1 MTTTIDKPRAT
12 AYGYARVSTK
22 RQEIKGYSLEA
33 QEEQIKGYCEQNN
46 IELLGFYSEA
56 ESGKNS
62 ARPKLT
68 EVLNLSNLST
78 SILIVAKIDRLTRDL
93 NFLTKLQAHGTPFVA
108 LDMPEANPTMLQVMV
123 SFAEYE
129 NRIRSARTR
138 EGMQKAKA
146 KGKVFGT
153 QGHKNL
159 NSYYE
164 RVAESIDPDN
174 TRAQIDKDIAKLSK
188 AEASPQKE
196 KQLEALNLK
205 RNAIERKIGRKLIK
219 PASDKVSEIAMQRA
233 LAIKPYVDECV
244 KEGADSLRKVAKCLT
259 DKRIKT
265 PSGKDTWNI
274 GNIQTLYKQLD
285 KIND

>member
-1 MTTTIDKPRAT
+1 MTTTTDKPRAT

-33 QEEQIKGYCEQNN
+33 QEEQIKNYCEQNN

-56 ESGKNS
+56 ESGKS
-62 ARPKLT
+62 STRPKLI

-93 NFLTKLQAHGTPFVA
+93 NFLTKLQAHGTPFIA

-129 NRIRSARTR
+129 NRLRSARTR

-164 RVAESIDPDN
+164 KVADSVDPKN
-174 TRAQIDKDIAKLSK
+174 TRNQIEKEIAKLSK
-188 AEASPQKE
+188 GKATPEKE
-196 KQLEALNLK
+196 KELEALNLK

-265 PSGKDTWNI
+265 PSGSPTWNV
-274 GNIQTLYKQLD
+274 GNVQTLYKQLN
-285 KIND
+285 KINV

>member
-1 MTTTIDKPRAT
+1 MATTIDKPRAT

-56 ESGKNS
+56 ESGKS
-62 ARPKLT
+62 SSRPKLI
-68 EVLNLSNLST
+68 EVLNLSNLSK

>member
-1 MTTTIDKPRAT
+1 MATTIDKPRAT

-33 QEEQIKGYCEQNN
+33 QEEQIKNYCDQNN

-56 ESGKNS
+56 ESGKS
-62 ARPKLT
+62 STRMKLI

-93 NFLTKLQAHGTPFVA
+93 NFLTKLQAHGTPFIA

-129 NRIRSARTR
+129 NRLRSARTR

-159 NSYYE
+159 QSYYE
-164 RVAESIDPDN
+164 KVADSVDPDN
-174 TRAQIDKDIAKLSK
+174 KRNQIDKDIAKLTKGK
-188 AEASPQKE
+188 ATPQKQI
-196 KQLEALNLK
+196 QLEELNLQ
-205 RNAIERKIGRKLIK
+205 RNKIERRIGRKLVK
-219 PASDKVSEIAMQRA
+219 PASDKISEIAMQRA

-244 KEGADSLRKVAKCLT
+244 KEGADSMRKVAKCLT

-265 PSGKDTWNI
+265 PSGNDSWSI
-274 GNIQTLYKQLD
+274 GNVQTLYKQLK
-285 KIND
+285 KIDA

>member
-56 ESGKNS
+56 EAGKNS

-188 AEASPQKE
+188 QEASPQKE

>member
-22 RQEIKGYSLEA
+22 RQELKGYSLEA

-56 ESGKNS
+56 ESGKS
-62 ARPKLT
+62 SSRPQLT

-93 NFLTKLQAHGTPFVA
+93 NFLTKLQAHGTPFIA

-164 RVAESIDPDN
+164 KVAESIDPDN
-174 TRAQIDKDIAKLSK
+174 TRGQIDKDIAKLNK
-188 AEASPQKE
+188 QEASSQKE

>member
-1 MTTTIDKPRAT
+1 MATTIDKPRAT

-56 ESGKNS
+56 ESGKS
-62 ARPKLT
+62 SSRPQLT
-68 EVLNLSNLST
+68 EVLNLSNLSK

-93 NFLTKLQAHGTPFVA
+93 NFLTKLQAHGTPFIA

-146 KGKVFGT
+146 KGKVFGA

>member
-1 MTTTIDKPRAT
+1 MATTIDKPRAT

-56 ESGKNS
+56 ESGKS
-62 ARPKLT
+62 SSRPQLT
-68 EVLNLSNLST
+68 EVLNLSNLSK

-93 NFLTKLQAHGTPFVA
+93 NFLTKLQAHGTPFIA